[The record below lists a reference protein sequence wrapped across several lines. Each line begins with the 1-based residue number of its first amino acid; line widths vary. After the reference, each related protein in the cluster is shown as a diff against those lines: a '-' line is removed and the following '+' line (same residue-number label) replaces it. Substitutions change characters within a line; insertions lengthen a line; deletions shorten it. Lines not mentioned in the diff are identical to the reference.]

1 MKQIAIGIAAP
12 GVTAVAGPVLR
23 DARCVNFRIA
33 PHRLSAVDMLDSV
46 FASPG
51 RYTAE
56 MLRRLV
62 RHERSPE
69 GYIVVNPRFAPSL
82 EALNQAIDV
91 AHRHRASRDVMVVHD
106 RHGRIA
112 ATWFRHGIE
121 DADVPTLSAL
131 SALDPAVDRALLE
144 AAFGWTTGVVGCEA
158 DFGGVDGNGFLLGSF
173 DPVASAFPAVMAVE
187 ALGELVRA
195 HGHQEA
201 RRRVRQVAVLPF
213 HAGDIL
219 FLCQALQADPLASAI
234 VVLREYADIVREVAP
249 WLEVFELEAPAPGR
263 DGYQPPNEQ
272 VLLVDMV
279 KKARAQAA
287 RKGQRLDGV
296 FHLMRPLRDYART
309 SFHLRQAAWFALGGD
324 AEQEADIWPQWRT
337 QPRQLRNT
345 RGRRERVVVHFDGGW
360 SLKSFPYA
368 HRQPL
373 VSLLRDAGFHATVL
387 GKPDPRLVGC
397 DFEPFTS
404 VGKFRELLTD
414 SAAVVGVD
422 SFPAHYA
429 VHQGVPTLHLFG
441 STHPRNSEYPASSLT
456 ATLHHIQP
464 CVPCGHPTTCKL
476 DQSDTC
482 RAFSSP
488 HDIVAALLRI
498 CPPPAQVTVP
508 WVGSLAEELS
518 AAVAH
523 AQAHMP
529 FPASPRTLTSEK
541 RTELTRSL
549 RERLRTEPV
558 DKCPLCATRERT
570 ELGSKHGLPIAECS
584 KCGMWYASERVRES
598 DTAKLY
604 DSSYWT
610 SMMDVHGQPTAPERY
625 AFDYSH
631 ALERVAFC
639 RSYMPSGRALDIG
652 CGYGA
657 LVRRLGEYGYD
668 AMGLDTPE
676 TARQARRSS
685 GVRVLT
691 SLPAEGQFN
700 LITGF
705 DVFEHLYHPR
715 EEIDRWVK
723 ALAPGGAL
731 VIETF
736 RIDSAD
742 VQAQRLEHEDIKPL
756 EHLHMFR
763 EAHVRQLAE
772 AAGLHVETVHYP
784 DGEGRARFRL
794 VARKSNE
801 ESKR

>member
-12 GVTAVAGPVLR
+12 GFTAVAGPVLR
-23 DARCVNFRIA
+23 DVRCVNFRIA

-69 GYIVVNPRFAPSL
+69 GYIVVNPRFAP
-82 EALNQAIDV
+82 ALHSVANAV
-91 AHRHRASRDVMVVHD
+91 EVARAHRSGLDALLVHD
-106 RHGRIA
+106 RHGRVA

-131 SALDPAVDRALLE
+131 SAVDCSADRALLE
-144 AAFGWTTGVVGCEA
+144 AAFGWKTGVAGCDA
-158 DFGGVDGNGFLLGSF
+158 DFGAVDANGFLLGSF
-173 DPVASAFPAVMAVE
+173 DPVAAAFPAVMAVE

-195 HGHQEA
+195 HGHTEA

-234 VVLREYADIVREVAP
+234 LVLRDYADIVRDVAP
-249 WLEVFELEAPAPGR
+249 WLEVFEVDAPAPGR

-272 VLLVDMV
+272 VVLVDMI

-287 RKGQRLDGV
+287 QKGVRLEGV

-309 SFHLRQAAWFALGGD
+309 SYHLRQAAWFALGGD
-324 AEQEADIWPQWRT
+324 AEQDADIWPQWRA
-337 QPRQLRNT
+337 QPRQLRST
-345 RGRRERVVVHFDGGW
+345 PGRRERVVVHFDGGW

-368 HRQPL
+368 YRQPL
-373 VSLLRDAGFHATVL
+373 LSLLRDAGFRPTVL
-387 GKPDPRLVGC
+387 GRPDPRLVGC
-397 DFEPFTS
+397 DFEPYS
-404 VGKFRELLTD
+404 NVAKFRKLLAD
-414 SAAVVGVD
+414 SAAVIGVD

-429 VHQGVPTLHLFG
+429 VHYGVPTLHLFG

-456 ATLHHIQP
+456 ATLQHIQP
-464 CVPCGHPTTCKL
+464 CVPCGHPSTCKL

-498 CPPPAQVTVP
+498 CPAPATLTVP
-508 WVGSLAEELS
+508 QAGSPEQELS
-518 AAVAH
+518 VAVAH
-523 AQAHMP
+523 ARAHVH
-529 FPASPRTLTSEK
+529 FPPPSRSLLPEARA
-541 RTELTRSL
+541 ELVRSL
-549 RERLRTEPV
+549 RERLRTESV
-558 DKCPLCATRERT
+558 SQCPLCATRERT
-570 ELGSKHGLPIAECS
+570 ALGSKHGLPIAECAQ
-584 KCGMWYASERVRES
+584 CGLWYAAERIHEADVPR
-598 DTAKLY
+598 LY
-604 DSSYWT
+604 DSTYWT
-610 SMMDVHGQPTAPERY
+610 RMMDAHGYPTAPERY
-625 AFDYSH
+625 GFDYAQ

-639 RSYMPSGRALDIG
+639 RAYVPGGKALDVG

-657 LVRRLGEYGYD
+657 FVRRLSEHGYE
-668 AMGLDTPE
+668 AMGLDMPD

-691 SLPAEGQFN
+691 SLPEGSSFD

-705 DVFEHLYHPR
+705 DVVEHYYHPR
-715 EEIDRWVK
+715 EELRRLAA

-731 VIETF
+731 ILETF
-736 RIDSAD
+736 RTDCAD
-742 VQAQRLEHEDIKPL
+742 VQAQRLEHEDIKPV
-756 EHLHMFR
+756 EHLHMYR
-763 EAHVRQLAE
+763 EAHVRQLVE
-772 AAGLHVETVHYP
+772 AAGLRVETVHYP
-784 DGEGRARFRL
+784 EGESRARFRL
-794 VARKSNE
+794 VARKS
-801 ESKR
+801 

>member
-12 GVTAVAGPVLR
+12 GFTAVAGPALR

-62 RHERSPE
+62 RHERSIE

-82 EALNQAIDV
+82 QAV
-91 AHRHRASRDVMVVHD
+91 TAAVQAAHAHRAGHDAVLVHD
-106 RHGRIA
+106 RHGRVA

-131 SALDPAVDRALLE
+131 SALDPSADRALLE
-144 AAFGWTTGVVGCEA
+144 AAFGWKSAVVGCDA
-158 DFGGVDGNGFLLGSF
+158 DFGGVDANGFLLGSF

-195 HGHQEA
+195 HGHTEA
-201 RRRVRQVAVLPF
+201 RRRIRQVAVLPF

-234 VVLREYADIVREVAP
+234 VVLRDYADIVREVAP
-249 WLEVFELEAPAPGR
+249 WLEVFEVDAPAPGR
-263 DGYQPPNEQ
+263 DGYQPSNEQ
-272 VLLVDMV
+272 VLLMDMV
-279 KKARAQAA
+279 QKARAQAA
-287 RKGQRLDGV
+287 RKGLRLEGV

-324 AEQEADIWPQWRT
+324 AEQEADIWPQWRA
-337 QPRQLRNT
+337 QPRQLRST
-345 RGRRERVVVHFDGGW
+345 PGRRERVVVHFDGGW

-373 VSLLRDAGFHATVL
+373 VSLLRDAGFRVTVL

-397 DFEPFTS
+397 DFEPFS
-404 VGKFRELLTD
+404 NVGKFRKLLMD

-488 HDIVAALLRI
+488 HDIVATLLRI
-498 CPPPAQVTVP
+498 CPPPSQVTAPLVSAP
-508 WVGSLAEELS
+508 EEELS

-523 AQAHMP
+523 AQAHVH
-529 FPASPRTLTSEK
+529 FPPPPRLLPPETRASLVRA
-541 RTELTRSL
+541 L
-549 RERLRTEPV
+549 RERLHTEPI
-558 DKCPLCATRERT
+558 DRCPLCANRERT
-570 ELGSKHGLPIAECS
+570 ALGSKHELPIAECTQ
-584 KCGMWYASERVRES
+584 CGLWYASERIHEADVP
-598 DTAKLY
+598 KLY

-610 SMMDVHGQPTAPERY
+610 QMMDAHGYPTAPERY
-625 AFDYSH
+625 AFDYAH

-639 RSYMPSGRALDIG
+639 RSYVPSGRALDVG

-657 LVRRLGEYGYD
+657 FVRRLAEYGYD
-668 AMGLDTPE
+668 AMGLDMPD
-676 TARQARRSS
+676 TARMARRSS
-685 GVRVLT
+685 GIRVLT
-691 SLPAEGQFN
+691 SLPAGSQFQ

-705 DVFEHLYHPR
+705 DVIEHFYHPR
-715 EEIDRWVK
+715 EQLQPLVA

-731 VIETF
+731 ILETF
-736 RIDSAD
+736 RTDCAD
-742 VQAQRLEHEDIKPL
+742 VQAQRLEHEDIKPM

-763 EAHVRQLAE
+763 EAHVRQLIE
-772 AAGLHVETVHYP
+772 AAGLRVETVHYP
-784 DGEGRARFRL
+784 EGESRARFRL
-794 VARKSNE
+794 VARKS
-801 ESKR
+801 